1 MPNFFIFLHVQK
13 NPLVSNQ
20 IISNLVNIKKSTFP
34 IYLTNFIKISQ
45 KFLYFMYKNINYIL
59 QTRMFV
65 KNALFSCTTL
75 FSTIYCDHKCC
86 LIFKNMVS
94 KYLFEHQ
101 PLLKNIFKKI
111 VMVRQGENPPKIP
124 PKYHSGEKMIILTF
138 W

>member
-1 MPNFFIFLHVQK
+1 MPNFFIFLHVK
-13 NPLVSNQ
+13 KKTLVSNQ

-86 LIFKNMVS
+86 LIFKNLVS
-94 KYLFEHQ
+94 KYLFEH
-101 PLLKNIFKKI
+101 
-111 VMVRQGENPPKIP
+111 
-124 PKYHSGEKMIILTF
+124 
-138 W
+138 

>member
-1 MPNFFIFLHVQK
+1 MPNFFYFFTRK
-13 NPLVSNQ
+13 KKT
-20 IISNLVNIKKSTFP
+20 ISFQPNNIKFGQHKKNTFP
-34 IYLTNFIKISQ
+34 IYLTNFIKISL

-94 KYLFEHQ
+94 KYLFEH
-101 PLLKNIFKKI
+101 
-111 VMVRQGENPPKIP
+111 
-124 PKYHSGEKMIILTF
+124 
-138 W
+138 

>member
-13 NPLVSNQ
+13 KTLVSNQ

-75 FSTIYCDHKCC
+75 FSTIYFDHKCC

-94 KYLFEHQ
+94 KYLFEH
-101 PLLKNIFKKI
+101 
-111 VMVRQGENPPKIP
+111 
-124 PKYHSGEKMIILTF
+124 
-138 W
+138 

>member
-1 MPNFFIFLHVQK
+1 MPNFKNFLHVQK

-59 QTRMFV
+59 QTRLFI

-94 KYLFEHQ
+94 KYLFEH
-101 PLLKNIFKKI
+101 
-111 VMVRQGENPPKIP
+111 
-124 PKYHSGEKMIILTF
+124 
-138 W
+138 

>member
-1 MPNFFIFLHVQK
+1 MPNFFIFLHVK
-13 NPLVSNQ
+13 KKTLVSNQ

-94 KYLFEHQ
+94 KYLFEH
-101 PLLKNIFKKI
+101 
-111 VMVRQGENPPKIP
+111 
-124 PKYHSGEKMIILTF
+124 
-138 W
+138 